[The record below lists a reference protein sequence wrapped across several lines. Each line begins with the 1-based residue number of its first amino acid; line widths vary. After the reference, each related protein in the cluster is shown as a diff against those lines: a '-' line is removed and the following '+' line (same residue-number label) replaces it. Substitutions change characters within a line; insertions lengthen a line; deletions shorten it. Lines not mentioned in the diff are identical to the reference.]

1 MTPGAM
7 FQEIT
12 GHTQQVH
19 PHVDK
24 SHRYKKRGC
33 SAASSLSLAHCAA
46 EPLQYS
52 EPFRWLERY
61 DMAKLYKKEARYV
74 LYKKTDVDEA
84 PQMIKATTWRDAD
97 TIEAPYINTDTTFLK
112 LEERLIEVENVVPV
126 PCPVGSTLYRI
137 DYMTKACSY
146 HLNTRSNEYACIND
160 IQCPHLFD
168 GKCDEHIEY
177 SLTVI
182 ENANAQVI
190 LGNEH
195 LFGTRVFTDEA
206 EARRVL
212 EEKRAEE
219 KKRVEQR
226 CAEDMSED

>member
-1 MTPGAM
+1 
-7 FQEIT
+7 
-12 GHTQQVH
+12 
-19 PHVDK
+19 
-24 SHRYKKRGC
+24 
-33 SAASSLSLAHCAA
+33 
-46 EPLQYS
+46 
-52 EPFRWLERY
+52 
-61 DMAKLYKKEARYV
+61 MAKLYRKEARYV
-74 LYKKTDVDEA
+74 LYKKTDQDES
-84 PQMIKATTWRDAD
+84 PEMIKATPWRDAD
-97 TIEAPYINTDTTFLK
+97 TIEPPYINTDTTFLK
-112 LEERLIEVENVVPV
+112 LEERLIEVEHVVPV
-126 PCPVGSTLYRI
+126 PCPVGTTLYRI

-206 EARRVL
+206 EARKVL
-212 EEKRAEE
+212 EEKQAEE